1 MVIERG
7 TARIER
13 RTARINGTTTVWA
26 VVAAFF
32 TLVTAA
38 LGLLSWSLNND
49 LGGLNAQVGKLN
61 QQNDQLQA
69 QLSEANAGL
78 SDRLDQIERLKKEM
92 TDLESKLP
100 PSASAADETATVR
113 SAGTVVL
120 ATNGDKIDLNS
131 TLTNFKLKSSWVYE
145 DTLSYDQGTLRTY
158 ELSTVTVAGVAS
170 YGTCST
176 ANGLDEGTRNRS
188 EFTRP
193 DKRLCASE
201 FRSIRVDRG

>member
-1 MVIERG
+1 M
-7 TARIER
+7 
-13 RTARINGTTTVWA
+13 WA

-176 ANGLDEGTRNRS
+176 ATGWTKVREIEANSLAQTNVCVRLSSGRFASIVASDSDENKVTLAITVW
-188 EFTRP
+188 E
-193 DKRLCASE
+193 A
-201 FRSIRVDRG
+201 